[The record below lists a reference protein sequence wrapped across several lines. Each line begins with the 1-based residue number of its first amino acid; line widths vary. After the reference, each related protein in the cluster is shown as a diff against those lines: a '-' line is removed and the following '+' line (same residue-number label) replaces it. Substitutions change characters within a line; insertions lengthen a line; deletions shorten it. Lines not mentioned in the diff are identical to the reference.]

1 MKNRTYIAIDLKSFY
16 ASVEC
21 IERGLDPLKANLVV
35 ADASR
40 SEKTICLA
48 VSPSLKALGIP
59 GRPRLFEVLEK
70 VREINAGRAMR
81 RRLTGTSIYAEE
93 LEKDPSLAVDFIA
106 ARPQMSHYLEVSSII
121 YRIYLDYVAPEDIH
135 VYSVDEVFIDA
146 TSYLPMYKMDARGF
160 ASFLVREIME
170 QTGITA
176 TAGIGTN
183 LYLCKVAMDIV
194 AKHTA
199 PDENGVRIASLDEQS
214 YRERLWA
221 HTPITDFWRIGP
233 GYARKLA
240 AHGMF
245 TMGDV
250 AQLSLVREDLFY
262 DLFGVNAEL
271 LIDHAWGIE
280 PCTIRE
286 IKAYTPQ
293 ANSLSTGQVLARPYQ
308 NAEGALIVREM
319 AEVLAMDLV
328 RKGLMTDQV
337 VLTVCYD
344 TENLAD
350 PARLAAYHGAVHT
363 DHYGRSTPKHAH
375 GTEHLGGFT
384 SSASAIG
391 AAVMAIY
398 QRTVD
403 PNLTIRRVFV
413 VAGRVLPEGQ
423 LPQKPPRQLDLFGL
437 AEEDERREQAE
448 EERRD
453 REVRRQKAILKM
465 QRRYAKNAILK
476 GMNLLEGG
484 TTRERNEQIGGHRA

>member
-1 MKNRTYIAIDLKSFY
+1 MCGVPFH
-16 ASVEC
+16 
-21 IERGLDPLKANLVV
+21 
-35 ADASR
+35 
-40 SEKTICLA
+40 
-48 VSPSLKALGIP
+48 
-59 GRPRLFEVLEK
+59 
-70 VREINAGRAMR
+70 
-81 RRLTGTSIYAEE
+81 
-93 LEKDPSLAVDFIA
+93 AVD
-106 ARPQMSHYLEVSSII
+106 
-121 YRIYLDYVAPEDIH
+121 
-135 VYSVDEVFIDA
+135 
-146 TSYLPMYKMDARGF
+146 SYLTRLVDKGYKVA
-160 ASFLVREIME
+160 ICE
-170 QTGITA
+170 QLEDPKLAKGIVKRDVIRIVTP
-176 TAGIGTN
+176 GTN
-183 LYLCKVAMDIV
+183 ID
-194 AKHTA
+194 
-199 PDENGVRIASLDEQS
+199 IASLDEQS

-350 PARLAAYHGAVHT
+350 PARCAWRRCPSPPCKGT
-363 DHYGRSTPKHAH
+363 D
-375 GTEHLGGFT
+375 
-384 SSASAIG
+384 SS
-391 AAVMAIY
+391 
-398 QRTVD
+398 RC
-403 PNLTIRRVFV
+403 
-413 VAGRVLPEGQ
+413 
-423 LPQKPPRQLDLFGL
+423 PP
-437 AEEDERREQAE
+437 
-448 EERRD
+448 
-453 REVRRQKAILKM
+453 
-465 QRRYAKNAILK
+465 
-476 GMNLLEGG
+476 
-484 TTRERNEQIGGHRA
+484 